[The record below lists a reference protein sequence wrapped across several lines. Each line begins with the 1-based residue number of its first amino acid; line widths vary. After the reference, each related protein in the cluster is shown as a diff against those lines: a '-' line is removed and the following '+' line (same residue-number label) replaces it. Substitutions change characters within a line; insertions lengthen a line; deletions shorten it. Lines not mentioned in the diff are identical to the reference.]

1 MGAGE
6 CSPGLMIAELIEGEG
21 LESGR
26 WYDPPAPPLATLLVL
41 LAAEPPPAEP
51 VPLLVEP
58 VPPPEPIRAGECP
71 VPS

>member
-1 MGAGE
+1 
-6 CSPGLMIAELIEGEG
+6 MIAEFIEGDG

-26 WYDPPAPPLATLLVL
+26 WYDPPAPPLATLLL
-41 LAAEPPPAEP
+41 LLVAELPPVEP
-51 VPLLVEP
+51 VPLAVEP